1 MTQNI
6 NEYLWGD
13 LKVDP
18 SSSVP
23 VEVTEE
29 MITGGS

>member
-13 LKVDP
+13 LKSGL
-18 SSSVP
+18 SSSFP
-23 VEVTEE
+23 VKVTEE